1 MFTSNKVHFPSQ
13 IPVVSRAA
21 CKSVY
26 KDYFISDNMFCAG
39 HREGRIDSC
48 AGDSGEPANTRQ
60 GNSQKIF
67 YKTDC
72 TNSFI
77 T

>member
-1 MFTSNKVHFPSQ
+1 MSK
-13 IPVVSRAA
+13 AA

-48 AGDSGEPANTRQ
+48 AGDSGKAIGASSRNLASVMR
-60 GNSQKIF
+60 I
-67 YKTDC
+67 
-72 TNSFI
+72 TNAVRYMCI
-77 T
+77 RYN

>member
-1 MFTSNKVHFPSQ
+1 MVLFPSQ

-48 AGDSGEPANTRQ
+48 AGDSGNEIERADSRNLASVLQAT
-60 GNSQKIF
+60 K
-67 YKTDC
+67 
-72 TNSFI
+72 
-77 T
+77 